1 MSNRK
6 SMTATVYVTN
16 NDKVLLH
23 THKKYNSLFPVGG
36 HLEEGELPFN
46 NTYETIRCKRTDIF
60 SFFISKGK

>member
-23 THKKYNSLFPVGG
+23 THRKYNSLFPVGG
-36 HLEEGELPFN
+36 HLEEGELPF
-46 NTYETIRCKRTDIF
+46 
-60 SFFISKGK
+60 